1 MKFEIF
7 NRIVSRNESE
17 RVFFPGAKF
26 FLYGALGQNPF
37 YGIRRIVSFFLFY
50 SSTGMVSSW
59 LERFHIRV
67 LVCRGR
73 LGSLLISSRIEM
85 LDAALRNRGSDSLF
99 RISMISFT
107 ERLIFLGTEE
117 SLVMLSR
124 T

>member
-1 MKFEIF
+1 
-7 NRIVSRNESE
+7 
-17 RVFFPGAKF
+17 
-26 FLYGALGQNPF
+26 
-37 YGIRRIVSFFLFY
+37 
-50 SSTGMVSSW
+50 MVSSW
-59 LERFHIRV
+59 LERFQIRV

-73 LGSLLISSRIEM
+73 FGSLLTSSRMEM
-85 LDAALRNRGSDSLF
+85 LDAALRNRDSESLF

>member
-1 MKFEIF
+1 
-7 NRIVSRNESE
+7 
-17 RVFFPGAKF
+17 
-26 FLYGALGQNPF
+26 
-37 YGIRRIVSFFLFY
+37 
-50 SSTGMVSSW
+50 MVSSW
-59 LERFHIRV
+59 LERFQIRV

-73 LGSLLISSRIEM
+73 FGSLLTSSRMEM
-85 LDAALRNRGSDSLF
+85 LDAALRNRGSESFF